1 MTSGIID
8 PRTPILVGAGQI
20 TDTAGKPSSER
31 SRVAFC
37 TEAAN
42 LALADTQAAL
52 GGHAL
57 GHEIDAVAVMEFFS
71 DISPRF
77 ASPYGRSSNPPQ
89 SVANRLHAQPR
100 QLLYSHSGGN
110 MPQYLVNRFAEEI
123 ANGETQ
129 LALICGAELLRSTQ
143 IARKAGQKIDWNED
157 PGGGDPTRIGDPRWG
172 FSEEEARHDLRAA
185 IHFYPL
191 LENAI
196 RGGLKRDVDSH
207 MKAMGRL
214 FERLAAVAK
223 ANPLAT
229 RREGYSAEALSTIS
243 SDNRWICFPY
253 PRLMNANAIIDQAG
267 AVLMTSVEKAREWG
281 IPQDRW
287 VFLHGCADG
296 TDTWVVSEREKLDSS
311 PAIRGCARIALDMA
325 NKKVADVATFD
336 LYSCFPSAVE
346 VAMTEIGVA
355 EDDPRPISVTGG
367 LPFFGGPGNNY
378 VTHSIAEMMNV
389 VRRKPGSFGMV
400 TANGNYL
407 TKHSAGLYS
416 TESIKGAWK
425 REDPKKFQAELDARP
440 KRKVETKPSG
450 TGTVETYS
458 VAYGKDGPER
468 GYILGRL
475 DSSGDRFVAMT
486 PDEPAMGPA
495 ILADMLTREQ
505 LGRKVSVS
513 DEGGRN
519 VFRPV

>member
-1 MTSGIID
+1 MID
-8 PRTPILVGAGQI
+8 PRTPILVGAGQL

-31 SRVAFC
+31 SRVAFSA
-37 TEAAN
+37 EAAKA
-42 LALADTQAAL
+42 ALADTGASIGADAL
-52 GGHAL
+52 GRKVDAL
-57 GHEIDAVAVMEFFS
+57 AVMEFFS

-77 ASPYGRSSNPPQ
+77 ASPYGRSSNPPK
-89 SVANRLHAQPR
+89 SVANRLGAAPR

-123 ANGETQ
+123 SRGETE
-129 LALICGAELLRSTQ
+129 LALVCGAELLRSTQ
-143 IARKAGQKIDWNED
+143 NARRAGMKIDWNED
-157 PGGGDPTRIGDPRWG
+157 PGVGEPTRVGDSRFG
-172 FSEEEARHDLRAA
+172 FSEEEARHELRAA

-243 SDNRWICFPY
+243 DDNRWICFPY
-253 PRLMNANAIIDQAG
+253 PRLMNANAIIDQAA
-267 AVLMTSVEKAREWG
+267 AVLVTSVEKAREWG
-281 IPQDRW
+281 ISQDRW

-296 TDTWVVSEREKLDSS
+296 TDTWVVSERDKLDAS

-325 NKKVADVATFD
+325 GKKVADIDAFD

-346 VAMTEIGVA
+346 VAMKEIGIP
-355 EDDPRPISVTGG
+355 EDDKRPISVTGG

-378 VTHSIAEMMNV
+378 VTHSIAEMLNV

-416 TESIKGAWK
+416 TEPTKGSWQ
-425 REDPKKFQAELDARP
+425 RQDPKKFQAELDAGP
-440 KRKVETKPSG
+440 KRKVDTKPTG
-450 TGTVETYS
+450 TGTIETYC
-458 VAYGKDGPER
+458 VTYGKEAPER

-475 DSSGDRFVAMT
+475 DASGDRFVAMT
-486 PDEPAMGPA
+486 PDEPA
-495 ILADMLTREQ
+495 IVADMLTKEQ
-505 LGRKVSVS
+505 LGRKVTLSES
-513 DEGGRN
+513 GGRN
-519 VFRPV
+519 VFRPL

>member
-1 MTSGIID
+1 MID

-20 TDTAGKPSSER
+20 TDTVGTPSSDR

-37 TEAAN
+37 AEAAG
-42 LALADTQAAL
+42 LALEDTQAAI

-57 GHEIDAVAVMEFFS
+57 GHLVDAIAVMEFFS

-89 SVANRLHAQPR
+89 SVANRLHADPK
-100 QLLYSHSGGN
+100 QLLYTHSGGN
-110 MPQYLVNRFAEEI
+110 MPQYLVNKFAEQI
-123 ANGETQ
+123 ARGETE

-143 IARKAGQKIDWNED
+143 NARRANMKIDWNED
-157 PGGGDPTRIGDPRWG
+157 PGGGEPVRIGDPRFG

-196 RGGLKRDVDSH
+196 RGGLNRDVDSH
-207 MKAMGRL
+207 MRAMGRP
-214 FERLAAVAK
+214 FARLAAVAK
-223 ANPLAT
+223 DNPLAT

-243 SDNRWICFPY
+243 PDNRWICFPY
-253 PRLMNANAIIDQAG
+253 PRLMNANAIIDQAA
-267 AVLMTSVEKAREWG
+267 AVLVTSVEKAREWG
-281 IPQDRW
+281 IPQERW

-325 NKKVADVATFD
+325 GKKVSDIDAFD

-346 VAMTEIGVA
+346 VAMTEIGIA

-389 VRRKPGSFGMV
+389 VRARPGSFGMV

-416 TESIKGAWK
+416 TEPTKGPWK
-425 REDPKKFQAELDARP
+425 REDPKKFQAELDALP
-440 KRKVETKPSG
+440 KRRVETEPTG
-450 TGTVETYS
+450 TGTVETYC
-458 VAYGKDGPER
+458 VTYGKDAPER

-475 DSSGDRFVAMT
+475 DGTGDRFVAMT
-486 PDEPAMGPA
+486 PDDPALVG
-495 ILADMLTREQ
+495 DMLTREQ

-513 DEGGRN
+513 ETGGRN
-519 VFRPV
+519 IFRPV

>member
-1 MTSGIID
+1 MID
-8 PRTPILVGAGQI
+8 PRTPILVGCGQL
-20 TDTAGKPSSER
+20 TDTTSPPSSER

-37 TEAAN
+37 ADAAK
-42 LALADTQAAL
+42 LALEDAGASV

-77 ASPYGRSSNPPQ
+77 ASPYGRSTNPPM
-89 SVANRLHAQPR
+89 SVARRLHAHPR

-123 ANGETQ
+123 ANGETG

-143 IARKAGQKIDWNED
+143 NARKAGMAIDWNED
-157 PGGGDPTRIGDPRWG
+157 SGGEPTRVGDNRWG
-172 FSEEEARHDLRAA
+172 FSEEEARHELRAA

-196 RGGLKRDVDSH
+196 RGGLKRNVASH
-207 MKAMGRL
+207 MTAMGKL
-214 FERLAAVAK
+214 FHRLAVVARD
-223 ANPLAT
+223 NPLAT
-229 RREGYSAEALSTIS
+229 RREGYSAERLATIS
-243 SDNRWICFPY
+243 DDNRWICFPY
-253 PRLMNANAIIDQAG
+253 PRLMNANAIIDQAA
-267 AVLMTSVEKAREWG
+267 AVLITSVGKARELG
-281 IPQDRW
+281 IPPERW

-296 TDTWVVSEREKLDSS
+296 TDTWVVSERTALDSS
-311 PAIRGCARIALDMA
+311 PAIKGCARIALDMA
-325 NKKVADVATFD
+325 GKTVADVSAFD

-346 VAMTEIGVA
+346 VAMKEIGLA

-389 VRRKPGSFGMV
+389 VRKTPGSFGMV

-416 TESIKGAWK
+416 TEPTQGPWR

-440 KRKVETKPSG
+440 KQRVNTTPGG
-450 TGTVETYS
+450 TGTIETYC
-458 VAYGKDGPER
+458 VAYGKDAPEK
-468 GYILGRL
+468 GYIFGRL
-475 DSSGDRFVAMT
+475 DGSGERFVAMT
-486 PDEPAMGPA
+486 PREPAL
-495 ILADMLTREQ
+495 LADMLTKEQ
-505 LGRKVSVS
+505 LGRKVTVS
-513 DEGGRN
+513 QQDGRN
-519 VFRPV
+519 VFRPM

>member
-1 MTSGIID
+1 MID
-8 PRTPILVGAGQI
+8 PRTPILVGAGQL
-20 TDTAGKPSSER
+20 TDMTGPPSSER

-37 TEAAN
+37 ADAAKA
-42 LALADTQAAL
+42 ALADTGAAIGGEVL
-52 GGHAL
+52 GRKVDAL
-57 GHEIDAVAVMEFFS
+57 AVMEFFS

-77 ASPYGRSSNPPQ
+77 ASPYGRSSNPPK
-89 SVANRLHAQPR
+89 SVANRLSASPR

-123 ANGETQ
+123 SRGETE

-143 IARKAGQKIDWNED
+143 NARRAAMKIDWNED
-157 PGGGDPTRIGDPRWG
+157 PGGGEPTRVGDSRFG
-172 FSEEEARHDLRAA
+172 FSEEEARHELRTA

-229 RREGYSAEALSTIS
+229 RREGYSATALSTIS
-243 SDNRWICFPY
+243 NDNRWICFPY
-253 PRLMNANAIIDQAG
+253 PRLMNANAIIDQAA
-267 AVLMTSVEKAREWG
+267 AVLVTSVEKAREWG
-281 IPQDRW
+281 IPQERW

-296 TDTWVVSEREKLDSS
+296 TDTWVVSERDKLDAS

-325 NKKVADVATFD
+325 GKKVADVAAFD

-346 VAMTEIGVA
+346 VAMKEIGIA
-355 EDDPRPISVTGG
+355 EDDKRPISVTGG

-378 VTHSIAEMMNV
+378 VTHSIAEMVNV
-389 VRRKPGSFGMV
+389 VRRQPGSFGMV

-416 TESIKGAWK
+416 TEPTQGPWK
-425 REDPKKFQAELDARP
+425 RQDPKIFQAELDAGP
-440 KRKVETKPSG
+440 KRKVEAKPTG
-450 TGTVETYS
+450 TGTIETYC
-458 VAYGKDGPER
+458 VTYGKDEPER

-475 DSSGDRFVAMT
+475 DASGDRFVAQS
-486 PDEPAMGPA
+486 PGDPAV
-495 ILADMLTREQ
+495 LSDMLTKEQ
-505 LGRKVSVS
+505 LGRKVTVS
-513 DEGGRN
+513 EVGGRN
-519 VFRPV
+519 VFHLQ

>member
-1 MTSGIID
+1 MID
-8 PRTPILVGAGQI
+8 PRTPILVGAGQL
-20 TDTAGKPSSER
+20 TDTTGKPSSER
-31 SRVAFC
+31 SRVAFSA
-37 TEAAN
+37 EAAQA
-42 LALADTQAAL
+42 ALADTGAAIGTDAL
-52 GGHAL
+52 GRKVDAL
-57 GHEIDAVAVMEFFS
+57 AVMEFFS

-77 ASPYGRSSNPPQ
+77 ASPYGRSSNPPK
-89 SVANRLHAQPR
+89 SVANRLGATPR

-123 ANGETQ
+123 ARGETD
-129 LALICGAELLRSTQ
+129 LALVCGAELLRSTQ
-143 IARKAGQKIDWNED
+143 NARRAGMKIDWNED
-157 PGGGDPTRIGDPRWG
+157 PGGGEPVRVGDSQFG
-172 FSEEEARHDLRAA
+172 FSEEEARHELRAA

-243 SDNRWICFPY
+243 DDNRWICFPY
-253 PRLMNANAIIDQAG
+253 PRLMNANAIIDQAA
-267 AVLMTSVEKAREWG
+267 AVLVTSVEKAREWG

-296 TDTWVVSEREKLDSS
+296 TDTWVVSERDRLDSS

-325 NKKVADVATFD
+325 GKTVADMAAFD

-346 VAMTEIGVA
+346 VAMKEIGIA

-407 TKHSAGLYS
+407 TKHSAGIYS
-416 TESIKGAWK
+416 TAPTNGPWR
-425 REDPKKFQAELDARP
+425 REDPKKHQAALDAGP
-440 KRKVETKPSG
+440 KRRVETAPSG
-450 TGTVETYS
+450 SGTVETYC
-458 VAYGKDGPER
+458 VAYGKDAPEK
-468 GYILGRL
+468 GWIIGRL
-475 DSSGDRFVAMT
+475 DPTGDRFVALAD
-486 PDEPAMGPA
+486 PREPG
-495 ILADMLTREQ
+495 LLDDMLTREQ
-505 LGRKVSVS
+505 LGRKVTVAAQ
-513 DEGGRN
+513 DGHN
-519 VFRPV
+519 VFRPL

>member
-1 MTSGIID
+1 MID
-8 PRTPILVGAGQI
+8 PRTPILVGAGQL

-31 SRVAFC
+31 SRVAFSA
-37 TEAAN
+37 EAAKA
-42 LALADTQAAL
+42 ALADTGASIGADAL
-52 GGHAL
+52 GRKVDAL
-57 GHEIDAVAVMEFFS
+57 AVMEFFS

-77 ASPYGRSSNPPQ
+77 ASPYGRSSNPPK
-89 SVANRLHAQPR
+89 SVANRLSANPR

-123 ANGETQ
+123 SRGETE

-143 IARKAGQKIDWNED
+143 NARRAGMKIDWNED
-157 PGGGDPTRIGDPRWG
+157 PGGGEPTRVGDSRFG
-172 FSEEEARHDLRAA
+172 FSEEEARHELRAA

-196 RGGLKRDVDSH
+196 RSGLKRDVDSH

-243 SDNRWICFPY
+243 DDNRWICFPY
-253 PRLMNANAIIDQAG
+253 PRLMNANAIIDQAA
-267 AVLMTSVEKAREWG
+267 AVLVTSVEKAREWG

-296 TDTWVVSEREKLDSS
+296 TDTWVVSERDKLDAS

-325 NKKVADVATFD
+325 GKKVADVDAFD

-346 VAMTEIGVA
+346 VAMKEIGIP
-355 EDDPRPISVTGG
+355 EDDKRPISVTGG

-416 TESIKGAWK
+416 TEPTKGSWQ
-425 REDPKKFQAELDARP
+425 RQDPKKFQAELDAGP
-440 KRKVETKPSG
+440 KRKVDTKPTG
-450 TGTVETYS
+450 TGTIETYCVS
-458 VAYGKDGPER
+458 YGKEAPER

-475 DSSGDRFVAMT
+475 DASGDRFVAMT
-486 PDEPAMGPA
+486 PDEPA
-495 ILADMLTREQ
+495 IVADMLTKEQ
-505 LGRKVSVS
+505 LGRKVRLSES
-513 DEGGRN
+513 GGRN
-519 VFRPV
+519 VFRPL

>member
-1 MTSGIID
+1 MID
-8 PRTPILVGAGQI
+8 PRTPILVGAGQL
-20 TDTAGKPSSER
+20 TDMTGPPSSER

-37 TEAAN
+37 ADAAKA
-42 LALADTQAAL
+42 ALADTAAAIGGEAL
-52 GGHAL
+52 GRKVDAL
-57 GHEIDAVAVMEFFS
+57 AVMEFFS

-77 ASPYGRSSNPPQ
+77 ASPYGRSSNPPK
-89 SVANRLHAQPR
+89 SVANRLSASPR

-123 ANGETQ
+123 SRGETE

-143 IARKAGQKIDWNED
+143 NARRAGLKIDWNED
-157 PGGGDPTRIGDPRWG
+157 PGGSEPTRVGDSRFG
-172 FSEEEARHDLRAA
+172 FSEEEARHELRAA

-229 RREGYSAEALSTIS
+229 RREGYSATALSTIS
-243 SDNRWICFPY
+243 NDNRWICFPY
-253 PRLMNANAIIDQAG
+253 PRLMNANAIIDQAA
-267 AVLMTSVEKAREWG
+267 AVLVTSVEKAREWG
-281 IPQDRW
+281 IPQERW

-296 TDTWVVSEREKLDSS
+296 TDTWVVSERDKLDAS

-325 NKKVADVATFD
+325 GKKVADVAAFD

-346 VAMTEIGVA
+346 VAMKEIGIA
-355 EDDPRPISVTGG
+355 ENDKRPISVTGG

-378 VTHSIAEMMNV
+378 VTHSIAEMVNV

-416 TESIKGAWK
+416 TEPTQGPWK
-425 REDPKKFQAELDARP
+425 RQDPKIFQAELDAGP
-440 KRKVETKPSG
+440 KRKVEAKPTG
-450 TGTVETYS
+450 TGTIETYC
-458 VAYGKDGPER
+458 VTYGKDEPER

-475 DSSGDRFVAMT
+475 DASGDRFVAQS
-486 PDEPAMGPA
+486 PGDPAV
-495 ILADMLTREQ
+495 LADMLTKEQ
-505 LGRKVSVS
+505 LGRKVTVS
-513 DEGGRN
+513 EVGGRN
-519 VFRPV
+519 VFHLQ

>member
-1 MTSGIID
+1 MID
-8 PRTPILVGAGQI
+8 PRTPVLVGAGQL
-20 TDTAGKPSSER
+20 TDTTGKPSSER
-31 SRVAFC
+31 SRVAFSA
-37 TEAAN
+37 EAAKA
-42 LALADTQAAL
+42 ALADTGAVIGADAL
-52 GGHAL
+52 GRKVDAL
-57 GHEIDAVAVMEFFS
+57 AVMEFFS

-77 ASPYGRSSNPPQ
+77 ASPYGRSSNPPK
-89 SVANRLHAQPR
+89 SVANRLGANPR

-123 ANGETQ
+123 SRGETD
-129 LALICGAELLRSTQ
+129 LALVCGAELLRSTQ
-143 IARKAGQKIDWNED
+143 NARRAAMKIDWNED
-157 PGGGDPTRIGDPRWG
+157 PGGGEPTRVGDSRFG
-172 FSEEEARHDLRAA
+172 FSEEEARHELRAA

-243 SDNRWICFPY
+243 DDNRWICFPY
-253 PRLMNANAIIDQAG
+253 PRLMNANAIIDQAA
-267 AVLMTSVEKAREWG
+267 AVLVASVEKAREWG

-296 TDTWVVSEREKLDSS
+296 TDTWVVSERDKLDAS

-325 NKKVADVATFD
+325 GKKVADIDAFD

-346 VAMTEIGVA
+346 VAMKEIGIP
-355 EDDPRPISVTGG
+355 EDDKRPISVTGG

-416 TESIKGAWK
+416 TEPTKGSW
-425 REDPKKFQAELDARP
+425 RRQDPKKFQAELDAGP
-440 KRKVETKPSG
+440 KRKVDTKPTG
-450 TGTVETYS
+450 TGTIETYC
-458 VAYGKDGPER
+458 VTYGKEAPER

-475 DSSGDRFVAMT
+475 DASGDRFVAMT
-486 PDEPAMGPA
+486 PDEPA
-495 ILADMLTREQ
+495 IVADMLTKEQ
-505 LGRKVSVS
+505 LGRKVTISES
-513 DEGGRN
+513 GGRN
-519 VFRPV
+519 VFRPL